1 MLRTMSHFRSQPADH
16 VHYDSGLS
24 GTLRWMGY
32 WTASR
37 AANARRSLLRQWR
50 SHLSPALSERS
61 TSVKARVSTAL
72 QPGPSTKETTPY
84 NTLADA
90 VRQRQMLNV
99 RG

>member
-1 MLRTMSHFRSQPADH
+1 MSRFRSQPADH

-37 AANARRSLLRQWR
+37 AANARRSLLHQWR

-61 TSVKARVSTAL
+61 TSVKARVRTAL
-72 QPGPSTKETTPY
+72 QPAPGTKKTASY
-84 NTLADA
+84 DTLADA
-90 VRQRQMLNV
+90 VRQRQLMNA